1 MFSAV
6 ARIIKDERCVY
17 LLKQKAEVD
26 KANLGLDISS
36 PNLAK
41 SKLKKFCDITLHAYS
56 SKLLFVVMT

>member
-1 MFSAV
+1 MF
-6 ARIIKDERCVY
+6 Y

-56 SKLLFVVMT
+56 SKLLFVVTT